1 VRFIFLGI
9 SVYPTKLLPPSY
21 FPHCLAPLAGVIFG
35 CIYAKHS
42 WPALGSKHK
51 KDVARNF
58 HGTFF
63 GEATEQHGTV
73 VAFKSFTI
81 LFAPFGMS

>member
-1 VRFIFLGI
+1 MYI
-9 SVYPTKLLPPSY
+9 Y
-21 FPHCLAPLAGVIFG
+21 
-35 CIYAKHS
+35 IYAKHS

-81 LFAPFGMS
+81 LSAPFDMS